1 MCVRFLRNTESPHVS
16 VFYQAWVSLVIAL
29 CATLIPRALGHT
41 ASIRQVHG
49 WVEWTFMAGVGEAA
63 DCWAWCCLL
72 SMLVQLVAAC
82 TDGLRKGVHMA
93 VCSCIADRC
102 SALQWPWSY
111 IRTCLTW
118 GLWEHVVTSG
128 PCLGLADAASA
139 TCVRQ
144 GRFRLKGTCCTGLT
158 SYGSQIC
165 MTNALRFARAAPA
178 LAMSYVSVII
188 TLVYGYFIFNEV
200 KPALPCTYTAQRML

>member
-63 DCWAWCCLL
+63 DCWAWCRLL

-82 TDGLRKGVHMA
+82 NQWPGEGRTHGCLQLHCRPLL
-93 VCSCIADRC
+93 C
-102 SALQWPWSY
+102 SA
-111 IRTCLTW
+111 
-118 GLWEHVVTSG
+118 VVLVIHMHLRDMGALGACCHLRSLFRSG
-128 PCLGLADAASA
+128 
-139 TCVRQ
+139 
-144 GRFRLKGTCCTGLT
+144 
-158 SYGSQIC
+158 
-165 MTNALRFARAAPA
+165 
-178 LAMSYVSVII
+178 
-188 TLVYGYFIFNEV
+188 
-200 KPALPCTYTAQRML
+200 